1 MKKIISTVLMIA
13 LVLSMSMLFVACND
27 DSGNE
32 GGNGGNE
39 GTNEKT
45 KYTVTVKDSDGVAI
59 KGVKLDFV
67 TSKGNV
73 TSTTDSDGKA
83 TYTTAE
89 TIQVTIKEIPS
100 GYEYSKLNVKQSF
113 DANGN
118 LNVTI
123 SKLAPFVIRVED
135 QNGNAIAGVKVQ
147 ICDSESSCRLPRT
160 TDAEGTATYPYEDGE
175 FHAMISD
182 LPEGYTE
189 ENYDGFDEVQNKP
202 YYNFDGNTVVIVIT
216 SSAN

>member
-13 LVLSMSMLFVACND
+13 LVLSMSMLFVACNN

-39 GTNEKT
+39 GANEKI
-45 KYTVTVKDSDGVAI
+45 KYTVTVKDSDGAVI

-73 TSTTDSDGKA
+73 TTTTDSDGKA